1 MSGGNQGFARSRCAR
16 RAASGLLGSLL
27 VVPWGTAV
35 APLLAET
42 ADSSVVVAVAAAD
55 AKSEKSIVVNTA
67 RVSDPE
73 ESEGDSGQ
81 SAVADLK
88 PIALNSDAQPEL
100 ADPPVDFN
108 VPAPAPT
115 LADDYTAVA
124 SDDADE
130 AGAMVA
136 ESDLPEAIVDD
147 ECLDEEVTASG
158 KQILGRIEV
167 AQFNGATPGV
177 TSRSDLLAAWGKPSE
192 SSASGQSLVYKTPGF
207 AGVNVRFANDRVD
220 ALRITL
226 QQPTSAA
233 TLASRLGL
241 SNIRPAVLTDELG
254 TPLSTAFPERGVT
267 FVHRADDAAVASDFA
282 APAAIASDPAVEA
295 IVIRPIQAAPFQLR
309 AEMSPGRAYACRI
322 ADLEKVLELE
332 PKSAY
337 ARWLLSSSHL
347 AAGAAATA
355 EKLAR
360 EAVDLD
366 PSNDDYRL
374 QWVRTLKYLARYEQA
389 VAQTRAVIEGTTATP
404 IQRAQ
409 ALEQMALL
417 ASLGSRTVQ
426 EEAVPLHNKA
436 IALADPLAASD
447 DPAVRIATNQLLVGA
462 HLAIAEQIAGGD
474 FQDKQK
480 FVAQWISRA
489 SALVEQMIEAGEAD
503 VSLRMQVAIT
513 ALDAGAKLDPPID
526 PQLWIDE
533 VEQAVAAMPSEMD
546 DPLAQAEID
555 WQMGLAYLHAAEIS
569 HRRGKADDALDYG
582 AFADAKIGAALDA
595 RKEMPDTQFV
605 LGRLY
610 FQIGAVHA
618 VHRSDH
624 VEACRW
630 YDRAIEPLSRP
641 VPVTPLAAP
650 GQHADALVSMAVSYW
665 ETGDRERAYE
675 LTGAGVE
682 LVEQGIAEGLLTNIA
697 LEVPKNNFAAMSRA
711 LGRTPL
717 QTPEAVP
724 AAATQVAEQKAAAPA
739 KKTVAPVPLG
749 RTPVQTATRRN
760 ATAGGVQRR

>member
-1 MSGGNQGFARSRCAR
+1 M
-16 RAASGLLGSLL
+16 
-27 VVPWGTAV
+27 T
-35 APLLAET
+35 
-42 ADSSVVVAVAAAD
+42 
-55 AKSEKSIVVNTA
+55 
-67 RVSDPE
+67 
-73 ESEGDSGQ
+73 
-81 SAVADLK
+81 
-88 PIALNSDAQPEL
+88 
-100 ADPPVDFN
+100 
-108 VPAPAPT
+108 
-115 LADDYTAVA
+115 DDV
-124 SDDADE
+124 
-130 AGAMVA
+130 
-136 ESDLPEAIVDD
+136 
-147 ECLDEEVTASG
+147 
-158 KQILGRIEV
+158 
-167 AQFNGATPGV
+167 
-177 TSRSDLLAAWGKPSE
+177 
-192 SSASGQSLVYKTPGF
+192 
-207 AGVNVRFANDRVD
+207 
-220 ALRITL
+220 
-226 QQPTSAA
+226 
-233 TLASRLGL
+233 
-241 SNIRPAVLTDELG
+241 G

-267 FVHRADDAAVASDFA
+267 FVHRAENAALTLNRGAAAAVT
-282 APAAIASDPAVEA
+282 SDPAVEA
-295 IVIRPIQAAPFQLR
+295 IVIRPIQAAPFLLR
-309 AEMSPGRAYACRI
+309 AETSPGRAYACRI
-322 ADLEKVLELE
+322 ADLETVLEYE
-332 PKSAY
+332 PTSAH
-337 ARWLLSSSHL
+337 ARWVLSSTKL
-347 AAGAAATA
+347 AAGAAASA

-366 PSNDDYRL
+366 PRNADYRL
-374 QWVRTLKYLARYEQA
+374 QWVRTLKYLAHYDQA
-389 VAQTRAVIEGTTATP
+389 VTQTRAIIEGTTATP

-426 EEAVPLHNKA
+426 EQAIPLHNKA
-436 IALADPLAASD
+436 IALADPLATSD
-447 DPAVRIATNQLLVGA
+447 DPAVRIAADQLLVGA
-462 HLAIAEQIAGGD
+462 HLAIAEQIARGD

-526 PQLWIDE
+526 PKLWIDE
-533 VEQAVAAMPSEMD
+533 VEQAIAAMPSELD
-546 DPLAQAEID
+546 DPLAQAEVD

-582 AFADAKIGAALDA
+582 AFADAKIGAAQDA

-682 LVEQGIAEGLLTNIA
+682 LVEQGIAEGLLTNVA

-711 LGRTPL
+711 LGRTEL
-717 QTPEAVP
+717 ETPEATP
-724 AAATQVAEQKAAAPA
+724 AGATQVAEQKATTPA
-739 KKTVAPVPLG
+739 KPSVAPVPTG
-749 RTPVQTATRRN
+749 RTPVRTATRRN
-760 ATAGGVQRR
+760 ATTGGEQRR